1 MSLSDGKKERMERF
15 AKIWWRSRTEAKK
28 SQEYMALNMGVSK
41 RTVQNWERGISSP
54 DFFQSA
60 EWFRILGQNPIH
72 YYLEYLY
79 PEMFETLSPENDDR
93 DIGEKL
99 LFLVENMTP
108 VEKRQLLYLMAGNH
122 GSSWYSLLQMFTAHC
137 HTSMKSR
144 VAAARVIAENYEM
157 EAKSGDL
164 VCLDNVMPDMDVL
177 NYAIEQGKQ
186 AAKDRKTGYTTQK
199 K

>member
-1 MSLSDGKKERMERF
+1 MSLSDEKDDRLQRF
-15 AKIWWRSRTEAKK
+15 AKIWWKSRTDAKK
-28 SQEYMALNMGVSK
+28 SQEYMALNLGVSK
-41 RTVQNWERGISSP
+41 RTVQNWERGTSSP

-60 EWFRILGQNPIH
+60 EWFRLLGQNPIH
-72 YYLEYLY
+72 YYLEFLY
-79 PEMFETLSPENDDR
+79 PSLFENLSPAQDDAA
-93 DIGEKL
+93 ISEKV

-108 VEKRQLLYLMAGNH
+108 VEKRQLLYLMDGNH

-164 VCLDNVMPDMDVL
+164 VCPENIQPDMDVL
-177 NYAIEQGKQ
+177 NFAISQGKQ
-186 AAKDRKTGYTTQK
+186 AAQDRKMGYTTQK
-199 K
+199 